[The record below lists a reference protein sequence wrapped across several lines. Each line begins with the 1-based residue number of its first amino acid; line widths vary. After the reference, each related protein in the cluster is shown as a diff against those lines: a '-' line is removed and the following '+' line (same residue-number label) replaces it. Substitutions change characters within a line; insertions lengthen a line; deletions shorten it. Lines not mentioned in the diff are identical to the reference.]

1 MKYKVTLNGR
11 TYEVEVEAGK
21 AMLLNEY
28 EAIAPAA
35 APAAAP
41 VAAAPVAAAP
51 AAPAAGGVTV
61 SGGES
66 VSAPMP
72 GNILKVNV
80 SVGQKVKAGDVLVV
94 LEAMKMENEIMAPC
108 DGTVSAVPVSK
119 GSTVNTGDLLVA
131 IGGSVVAA
139 APAPVAAP
147 APAPVAAPA
156 PAPVAAPAA
165 AAAAPVAGEVV
176 KAPMPGNI
184 LKVNAAVGQAV
195 KAGDVL
201 VVLEAMKMEN
211 EIMAPKAGTVAQ
223 VLVTKGST
231 VDTDAALVVLN

>member
-66 VSAPMP
+66 VSAPRP

-80 SVGQKVKAGDVLVV
+80 SVGQK
-94 LEAMKMENEIMAPC
+94 
-108 DGTVSAVPVSK
+108 
-119 GSTVNTGDLLVA
+119 
-131 IGGSVVAA
+131 
-139 APAPVAAP
+139 
-147 APAPVAAPA
+147 
-156 PAPVAAPAA
+156 
-165 AAAAPVAGEVV
+165 
-176 KAPMPGNI
+176 
-184 LKVNAAVGQAV
+184 V